1 MGKNSRLKAPRNKHR
16 VKCSMQV
23 LELTKAGSSME
34 FEVFAD
40 GEKLGTI
47 TIGRGSFSWCGARRQ
62 KTWQFAWTEFA
73 KLMDERCYGA

>member
-1 MGKNSRLKAPRNKHR
+1 MAKAVKEKKHR

-40 GEKLGTI
+40 GEK
-47 TIGRGSFSWCGARRQ
+47 IGRIVMGQGSVTWYGARRQ
-62 KTWQFAWTEFA
+62 KGWQFSWTEFA
-73 KLMDERCYGA
+73 KIMDERCYS